1 MTSSDREGRRNVDVS
16 VVQRIGPWQV
26 ELGWPDDS
34 FQVGPVSITITAAP
48 DATDDQLLGG
58 LSSTVLRQ
66 IDFPAARS
74 DWQVQRVVT
83 PKPIDSAKSPK
94 WLSPWTKEE
103 VMNSRAEGLQEALAR
118 DGVADGYLALLAE
131 AYVALV
137 GLGERSVA
145 AKLAEMTGRSRD
157 TARQH
162 LHRARKAGMLTSIPG
177 RAGGELTAKA
187 VKAIQHEIEG
197 PDDPE
202 AEWEM
207 AQRLATK
214 MGGGA
219 SS

>member
-1 MTSSDREGRRNVDVS
+1 
-16 VVQRIGPWQV
+16 
-26 ELGWPDDS
+26 
-34 FQVGPVSITITAAP
+34 
-48 DATDDQLLGG
+48 
-58 LSSTVLRQ
+58 
-66 IDFPAARS
+66 
-74 DWQVQRVVT
+74 
-83 PKPIDSAKSPK
+83 
-94 WLSPWTKEE
+94 
-103 VMNSRAEGLQEALAR
+103 MNSRAEGLQEALAR